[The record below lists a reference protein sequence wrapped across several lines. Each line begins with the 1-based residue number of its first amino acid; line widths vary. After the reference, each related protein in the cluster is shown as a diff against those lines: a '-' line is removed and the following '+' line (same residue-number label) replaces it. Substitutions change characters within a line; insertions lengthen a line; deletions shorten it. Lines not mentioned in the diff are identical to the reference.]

1 MQQTTTNATII
12 RWRNTPFW
20 RPSSLRRSKLV
31 SFYCHKIYSWELCAL
46 STGFYS
52 KEKSVLWQKKRD
64 HPQIASV
71 HFPVP
76 VPSTSIENLS
86 YRKHTIILLCIKLEF
101 SLNSVPSY
109 QIPSSDTLLG
119 TFSTTFKGCL
129 QTKIV
134 LFCFVYILEKV
145 KREMIFQMWDNGF
158 HREGPHGL
166 AHVLI
171 GHYCI
176 IKF

>member
-1 MQQTTTNATII
+1 MFSDPCHRCALVIKEVSQMTEKMSPLLSHVHSCDTGHWTCENFILWYIGGVILPQTHLMQQTTTNATII
-12 RWRNTPFW
+12 RWRNAPFW

-86 YRKHTIILLCIKLEF
+86 KTY
-101 SLNSVPSY
+101 N
-109 QIPSSDTLLG
+109 DT
-119 TFSTTFKGCL
+119 
-129 QTKIV
+129 
-134 LFCFVYILEKV
+134 FV
-145 KREMIFQMWDNGF
+145 
-158 HREGPHGL
+158 H
-166 AHVLI
+166 
-171 GHYCI
+171 
-176 IKF
+176 